1 MSIRAPEFS
10 GKHFDNERLTLSTPS
25 DFIQF
30 NPVQLSD
37 TVPENTAALRE
48 ACTKLAARD
57 LHASY
62 ENTDLIGSNGNVS
75 IRRAHNGMSSGFVIT
90 ATQLPSKENLAPE
103 DCVHLETCAGGE
115 AHYHGSK
122 LPSSESIMHWHLF
135 ETFPAIQAIV
145 HVHESN
151 ALLYS
156 ESNRSRWAELGIVES
171 TQDIGGGTIEVG
183 QATAETFTTES
194 DYVILK
200 NHRPDW
206 DPGRTGTV
214 ILGRTLEEA
223 LNRTL
228 EIHEVLKE

>member
-1 MSIRAPEFS
+1 MSICSPDFS
-10 GKHFDNERLTLSTPS
+10 GKHFENERPTLSTPS

-30 NPVQLSD
+30 NPVQLSGA
-37 TVPENTAALRE
+37 VPEDTTALRE
-48 ACTKLAARD
+48 ACTTLAARD
-57 LHASY
+57 LHSSY
-62 ENTDLIGSNGNVS
+62 ENTDLIGSNGNIS

-103 DCVHLETCAGGE
+103 DCVHLETCAGGD
-115 AHYHGSK
+115 AHFHGAK

-156 ESNRSRWAELGIVES
+156 ESNRTRWAKLGIVES
-171 TQDIGGGTIEVG
+171 AQDIGGGTIEVG
-183 QATAETFTTES
+183 KATAETFTTETS
-194 DYVILK
+194 YVILK
-200 NHRPDW
+200 NHRPEW

-214 ILGRTLEEA
+214 VIGRTLEEA

-228 EIHEVLKE
+228 DIHKALKQ

>member
-1 MSIRAPEFS
+1 M
-10 GKHFDNERLTLSTPS
+10 STPS

-30 NPVQLSD
+30 NPVQLSA

-48 ACTKLAARD
+48 ACTTLAAHD
-57 LHASY
+57 LHTSY
-62 ENTDLIGSNGNVS
+62 TGTDLIGSNGNVS
-75 IRRAHNGMSSGFVIT
+75 VRRTSGFVIT

-103 DCVHLETCAGGE
+103 DCVHLETCANGE
-115 AHYHGSK
+115 ARFHGSK

-156 ESNRSRWAELGIVES
+156 EPNRPRWAELGIVES
-171 TQDIGGGTIEVG
+171 AQDIGGGTIEVG

-194 DYVILK
+194 SYVILK
-200 NHRPDW
+200 NHRPEW

-214 ILGRTLEEA
+214 VMGRTLEEA
-223 LNRTL
+223 VDRALK
-228 EIHEVLKE
+228 IHEALKQ

>member
-1 MSIRAPEFS
+1 VSAA
-10 GKHFDNERLTLSTPS
+10 G

-37 TVPENTAALRE
+37 AVPEDTAALRD
-48 ACTKLAARD
+48 ACAQLAAHD

-62 ENTDLIGSNGNVS
+62 TGTHLIGSNGNVS
-75 IRRAHNGMSSGFVIT
+75 QRNPKGGFVIT

-103 DCVHLETCAGGE
+103 DCVHLETCAGSE
-115 AHYHGSK
+115 ARFHGAK

-156 ESNRSRWAELGIVES
+156 EPNRSRWAELGIVES
-171 TQDIGGGTIEVG
+171 AQDIGGGTIEVG

-194 DYVILK
+194 SYVILK

-206 DPGRTGTV
+206 DPDRTGTV
-214 ILGRTLEEA
+214 VMGRSLGEA

-228 EIHEVLKE
+228 EIHETLKE

>member
-1 MSIRAPEFS
+1 MSADR
-10 GKHFDNERLTLSTPS
+10 

-30 NPVQLSD
+30 NPVQLSGA
-37 TVPENTAALRE
+37 VPEDTTALRE
-48 ACTKLAARD
+48 ACTTLAAHD
-57 LHASY
+57 LHTSY
-62 ENTDLIGSNGNVS
+62 TGTDLIGSNGNVS
-75 IRRAHNGMSSGFVIT
+75 VRRTSGFVIT

-103 DCVHLETCAGGE
+103 DCVHLETCANGD
-115 AHYHGSK
+115 ARFHGTK

-171 TQDIGGGTIEVG
+171 AQDIGGGTIEVG
-183 QATAETFTTES
+183 QATAETFTTETS
-194 DYVILK
+194 YVILK

-206 DPGRTGTV
+206 DPDRTGTV

-223 LNRTL
+223 LTRTL
-228 EIHEVLKE
+228 KIHEALKE

>member
-1 MSIRAPEFS
+1 MSAAR
-10 GKHFDNERLTLSTPS
+10 

-30 NPVQLSD
+30 NPVQLSAS
-37 TVPENTAALRE
+37 VPENTTALRE
-48 ACTKLAARD
+48 ACTTLAAHD
-57 LHASY
+57 LHTGY
-62 ENTDLIGSNGNVS
+62 TGTDLIGSNGNVS

-103 DCVHLETCAGGE
+103 DCVHLETCAGSE
-115 AHYHGSK
+115 AHYHGTR

-156 ESNRSRWAELGIVES
+156 EPNRSRWAELGIVES
-171 TQDIGGGTIEVG
+171 AQDIGGGTIEVG
-183 QATAETFTTES
+183 QATAETFTTETS
-194 DYVILK
+194 YVILK

-214 ILGRTLEEA
+214 VMGRTLDEA

-228 EIHEVLKE
+228 KIHEALKE

>member
-1 MSIRAPEFS
+1 VSAAR
-10 GKHFDNERLTLSTPS
+10 

-37 TVPENTAALRE
+37 TVPEDTTALRE
-48 ACTKLAARD
+48 ACTTLAAHD
-57 LHASY
+57 LHTGY
-62 ENTDLIGSNGNVS
+62 TGTDLIGSNGNVS

-103 DCVHLETCAGGE
+103 DCVHLETCAGSE
-115 AHYHGSK
+115 AHYHGTR

-156 ESNRSRWAELGIVES
+156 EPNRSRWAELSIVES
-171 TQDIGGGTIEVG
+171 AQDIGGGTIEVG
-183 QATAETFTTES
+183 QATAETFTTETS
-194 DYVILK
+194 YVILK

-206 DPGRTGTV
+206 DLGRTGTV
-214 ILGRTLEEA
+214 VMGRTLEEA
-223 LNRTL
+223 VDRALI
-228 EIHEVLKE
+228 IHEALKQ

>member
-10 GKHFDNERLTLSTPS
+10 GKHFENERLTLSTPS
-25 DFIQF
+25 DFILF
-30 NPVQLSD
+30 NPVQLSA

-48 ACTKLAARD
+48 ACTTLAAHD
-57 LHASY
+57 LHTGY
-62 ENTDLIGSNGNVS
+62 TGTDLIGSNGNVS
-75 IRRAHNGMSSGFVIT
+75 VRRTSGFVIT
-90 ATQLPSKENLAPE
+90 ATQLPSKHNLAPE
-103 DCVHLETCAGGE
+103 DCVHLETCSGGE
-115 AHYHGSK
+115 ARFHGAK

-156 ESNRSRWAELGIVES
+156 EPNRTRWAELGIVES
-171 TQDIGGGTIEVG
+171 AQDIGGGTIEVG

-194 DYVILK
+194 SYVILK

-214 ILGRTLEEA
+214 VMGRTLEEA
-223 LNRTL
+223 VDRAL
-228 EIHEVLKE
+228 IVHEALKQ

>member
-1 MSIRAPEFS
+1 MSADR
-10 GKHFDNERLTLSTPS
+10 

-37 TVPENTAALRE
+37 TVPENTTALRE
-48 ACTKLAARD
+48 ACTTLAARD
-57 LHASY
+57 LHSSY
-62 ENTDLIGSNGNVS
+62 ENTDLIGSNGNIS

-103 DCVHLETCAGGE
+103 DCVHLETCAGSE
-115 AHYHGSK
+115 AHYHGTR

-135 ETFPAIQAIV
+135 EIFPAIQAIV

-171 TQDIGGGTIEVG
+171 AQDIGGGTIEVG

-194 DYVILK
+194 SYVILK

-214 ILGRTLEEA
+214 ILGRTLDEA

-228 EIHEVLKE
+228 EIHEALKP

>member
-1 MSIRAPEFS
+1 
-10 GKHFDNERLTLSTPS
+10 LSTPI

-30 NPVQLSD
+30 NPVQLSA

-48 ACTKLAARD
+48 ACTTLAAHD
-57 LHASY
+57 LHTGY
-62 ENTDLIGSNGNVS
+62 TGTDLIGSNGNVS
-75 IRRAHNGMSSGFVIT
+75 VRRTSGFVVT
-90 ATQLPSKENLAPE
+90 ATQLPSKHNLAPE
-103 DCVHLETCAGGE
+103 DCVHLETCVGGD
-115 AHYHGSK
+115 ARFHGAK

-151 ALLYS
+151 TLLYS

-171 TQDIGGGTIEVG
+171 AQDIGGGTIEVG
-183 QATAETFTTES
+183 QATAETFTTETS
-194 DYVILK
+194 YVILK

-214 ILGRTLEEA
+214 VIGRTLEEA

-228 EIHEVLKE
+228 EIHKALKQ

>member
-1 MSIRAPEFS
+1 VSADR
-10 GKHFDNERLTLSTPS
+10 

-30 NPVQLSD
+30 NPVQLST
-37 TVPENTAALRE
+37 TVPENTTDLRE
-48 ACTKLAARD
+48 ACTTLAARD
-57 LHASY
+57 LHSSY

-103 DCVHLETCAGGE
+103 DCVHLKTCAGGE

-145 HVHESN
+145 HVHEAN
-151 ALLYS
+151 ALLYCDP
-156 ESNRSRWAELGIVES
+156 NRKRWAELGIVES
-171 TQDIGGGTIEVG
+171 AQDIGGGTIEVG
-183 QATAETFTTES
+183 QAAAESFTTES

-214 ILGRTLEEA
+214 ILGRTLDEA

-228 EIHEVLKE
+228 EIHEALKQ

>member
-1 MSIRAPEFS
+1 VSAAR
-10 GKHFDNERLTLSTPS
+10 

-37 TVPENTAALRE
+37 SVPENTTALRE
-48 ACTKLAARD
+48 ACTTLAAHD
-57 LHASY
+57 LHTGY
-62 ENTDLIGSNGNVS
+62 TGTDLIGSNGNVS

-103 DCVHLETCAGGE
+103 DCVHLETCAGSE
-115 AHYHGSK
+115 AHYHGTR

-151 ALLYS
+151 TLLYS

-171 TQDIGGGTIEVG
+171 AQDIGGGTIEVG
-183 QATAETFTTES
+183 QATAETFTTETS
-194 DYVILK
+194 YVILK

-206 DPGRTGTV
+206 DLGRTGTV
-214 ILGRTLEEA
+214 VMGRSLGES

-228 EIHEVLKE
+228 KIHEALKE

>member
-1 MSIRAPEFS
+1 MSTDR
-10 GKHFDNERLTLSTPS
+10 G
-25 DFIQF
+25 FIQF

-37 TVPENTAALRE
+37 TVPEDTTALRE
-48 ACTKLAARD
+48 ACTTLAARD
-57 LHASY
+57 LHSSY
-62 ENTDLIGSNGNVS
+62 ENTDLIGSNGNIS

-90 ATQLPSKENLAPE
+90 ATQLHSKENLAPE
-103 DCVHLETCAGGE
+103 DCVHLETCAGGD
-115 AHYHGSK
+115 AHFHGAK

-171 TQDIGGGTIEVG
+171 AQDIGGGTIEVG
-183 QATAETFTTES
+183 QATAETFTTETS
-194 DYVILK
+194 YVILK

-214 ILGRTLEEA
+214 VIGRTLEEA

-228 EIHEVLKE
+228 EIHKALKQ

>member
-1 MSIRAPEFS
+1 MSADR
-10 GKHFDNERLTLSTPS
+10 

-30 NPVQLSD
+30 NPVQLSGA
-37 TVPENTAALRE
+37 VPEDTTALRE
-48 ACTKLAARD
+48 ACTTLAAHD
-57 LHASY
+57 LHTSY
-62 ENTDLIGSNGNVS
+62 TGTDLIGSNGNVS
-75 IRRAHNGMSSGFVIT
+75 VRRMAGFVIT

-103 DCVHLETCAGGE
+103 DCVHLETCANGD
-115 AHYHGSK
+115 ARFHGAK

-156 ESNRSRWAELGIVES
+156 EPNRTRWAELGIVES
-171 TQDIGGGTIEVG
+171 AQDIGGGTIEVG
-183 QATAETFTTES
+183 QATAETFTTETS
-194 DYVILK
+194 YVILK

-206 DPGRTGTV
+206 DLGRTGTV
-214 ILGRTLEEA
+214 VMGRSLDEA

-228 EIHEVLKE
+228 KIHEALKE

>member
-1 MSIRAPEFS
+1 MSADR
-10 GKHFDNERLTLSTPS
+10 

-30 NPVQLSD
+30 NPVQLSGA
-37 TVPENTAALRE
+37 VPEDTTALRE
-48 ACTKLAARD
+48 ACTTLAAHD
-57 LHASY
+57 LHTSY
-62 ENTDLIGSNGNVS
+62 TGTDLIGSNGNVS
-75 IRRAHNGMSSGFVIT
+75 VRRTSGFVIT

-103 DCVHLETCAGGE
+103 DCVHLETCANGD
-115 AHYHGSK
+115 ARFHGTK

-171 TQDIGGGTIEVG
+171 AQDIGGGTIEVG
-183 QATAETFTTES
+183 RATAETFTTETS
-194 DYVILK
+194 YVILK

-214 ILGRTLEEA
+214 ILGRTLDEA

-228 EIHEVLKE
+228 EIHEALKE

>member
-1 MSIRAPEFS
+1 VSAAR
-10 GKHFDNERLTLSTPS
+10 

-30 NPVQLSD
+30 NPVQLSAS
-37 TVPENTAALRE
+37 VPENTTALRE
-48 ACTKLAARD
+48 ACTTLAAHD
-57 LHASY
+57 LHTGY
-62 ENTDLIGSNGNVS
+62 TGTDLIGSNGNVS

-103 DCVHLETCAGGE
+103 NCVHLETCAGSE
-115 AHYHGSK
+115 AHYHGTR

-156 ESNRSRWAELGIVES
+156 EPNRSRWAELGIVES
-171 TQDIGGGTIEVG
+171 AQDIGGGTIEVG
-183 QATAETFTTES
+183 KATAETFTTETS
-194 DYVILK
+194 YVILK

-214 ILGRTLEEA
+214 ILGRTLDEA

-228 EIHEVLKE
+228 EIHEALKE

>member
-10 GKHFDNERLTLSTPS
+10 GKHFENERLTLSTPS

-30 NPVQLSD
+30 NPVQLSA
-37 TVPENTAALRE
+37 TVPENTTALRE
-48 ACTKLAARD
+48 ACTTLAERD
-57 LHASY
+57 LHSSY
-62 ENTDLIGSNGNVS
+62 ENTDLIGSNGNIS
-75 IRRAHNGMSSGFVIT
+75 IRRTSGFVIT

-171 TQDIGGGTIEVG
+171 AQDIGGGTIEVG
-183 QATAETFTTES
+183 QATAETFTTETS
-194 DYVILK
+194 YVILK

-223 LNRTL
+223 LTRTL
-228 EIHEVLKE
+228 KIHEALKQ

>member
-10 GKHFDNERLTLSTPS
+10 GKHFENERLTLSTPS

-30 NPVQLSD
+30 NPAQLST
-37 TVPENTAALRE
+37 TVPENTTALRE
-48 ACTKLAARD
+48 ACTTLAAHD
-57 LHASY
+57 LHTGYTGA
-62 ENTDLIGSNGNVS
+62 DLIGSNGNVS
-75 IRRAHNGMSSGFVIT
+75 VRRTSGFVIT
-90 ATQLPSKENLAPE
+90 ATQLPSKHNLAPE

-115 AHYHGSK
+115 ARFHGAK

-135 ETFPAIQAIV
+135 ETFPDIQAIV

-171 TQDIGGGTIEVG
+171 AQDIGGGTIEVG
-183 QATAETFTTES
+183 KATAETFTTETS
-194 DYVILK
+194 YVILK

-214 ILGRTLEEA
+214 VMGRALEEA
-223 LNRTL
+223 VDRALI
-228 EIHEVLKE
+228 IHEALKQ

>member
-1 MSIRAPEFS
+1 MSAAA
-10 GKHFDNERLTLSTPS
+10 

-30 NPVQLSD
+30 NPVQRSAS
-37 TVPENTAALRE
+37 VPENTTALRE
-48 ACTKLAARD
+48 ACATLAARD
-57 LHASY
+57 LHTSY
-62 ENTDLIGSNGNVS
+62 TGTHLIGSNGNVS
-75 IRRAHNGMSSGFVIT
+75 VRRPHNGLSSGFVIT

-103 DCVHLETCAGGE
+103 DCVHLETCAHGE
-115 AHYHGSK
+115 ARFHGSK

-156 ESNRSRWAELGIVES
+156 EYNRSRWAELGIVES
-171 TQDIGGGTIEVG
+171 AQDIGGGTLEVG
-183 QATAETFTTES
+183 QATAQTFTTES

-206 DPGRTGTV
+206 DLGRTGTV
-214 ILGRTLEEA
+214 ILGQTLDEALARTLKIHEA
-223 LNRTL
+223 LTPR
-228 EIHEVLKE
+228 

>member
-1 MSIRAPEFS
+1 VSAAR
-10 GKHFDNERLTLSTPS
+10 

-30 NPVQLSD
+30 NPVQLSA

-48 ACTKLAARD
+48 ACTTLAAHD
-57 LHASY
+57 LHTSY
-62 ENTDLIGSNGNVS
+62 TGTDLIGSNGNVS
-75 IRRAHNGMSSGFVIT
+75 MRRTSGFVIT

-103 DCVHLETCAGGE
+103 DCVHLETCANGE
-115 AHYHGSK
+115 AHFHGAK

-156 ESNRSRWAELGIVES
+156 ESNRTHWAKLGIVES
-171 TQDIGGGTIEVG
+171 AQDIGGGTIEVG
-183 QATAETFTTES
+183 KATAETFTTETS
-194 DYVILK
+194 YVILK

-214 ILGRTLEEA
+214 VIGRTLEEA

-228 EIHEVLKE
+228 DIHKALKQ

>member
-1 MSIRAPEFS
+1 MSTS
-10 GKHFDNERLTLSTPS
+10 S

-30 NPVQLSD
+30 NPVQLSA

-48 ACTKLAARD
+48 ACTTLAAHD
-57 LHASY
+57 LHTGY
-62 ENTDLIGSNGNVS
+62 TGTDLIGSNGNVS
-75 IRRAHNGMSSGFVIT
+75 VRRTSGFVIT
-90 ATQLPSKENLAPE
+90 ATQLPSKHNLAPE

-115 AHYHGSK
+115 ARFHGAK

-156 ESNRSRWAELGIVES
+156 EPNRTRWTELGIAES
-171 TQDIGGGTIEVG
+171 AQDIGGGTIEVG
-183 QATAETFTTES
+183 QATAETFTTETN
-194 DYVILK
+194 YVILK

-214 ILGRTLEEA
+214 VIGRTLEEA

-228 EIHEVLKE
+228 EIHKALKQ

>member
-1 MSIRAPEFS
+1 MSADR
-10 GKHFDNERLTLSTPS
+10 

-30 NPVQLSD
+30 NPVQLSGA
-37 TVPENTAALRE
+37 VPEDTTALRE
-48 ACTKLAARD
+48 ACTTLAAHD
-57 LHASY
+57 LHTSY
-62 ENTDLIGSNGNVS
+62 TGTDLIGSNGNVS
-75 IRRAHNGMSSGFVIT
+75 VRRMAGFVIT

-103 DCVHLETCAGGE
+103 DCVHLETCANGD
-115 AHYHGSK
+115 ARFHGAK

-156 ESNRSRWAELGIVES
+156 EPNRTRWAELGIVES
-171 TQDIGGGTIEVG
+171 AQDIGGGTIEVG
-183 QATAETFTTES
+183 KATAETFTTETS
-194 DYVILK
+194 YVILK

-214 ILGRTLEEA
+214 VMGRSLGEA

-228 EIHEVLKE
+228 EIHEALKEQTPCARH

>member
-1 MSIRAPEFS
+1 MSAAR
-10 GKHFDNERLTLSTPS
+10 

-30 NPVQLSD
+30 NPVQLSAS
-37 TVPENTAALRE
+37 VPENTTALRE
-48 ACTKLAARD
+48 ACTTLAAHD
-57 LHASY
+57 LHTGY
-62 ENTDLIGSNGNVS
+62 TGTDLIGSNGNVS

-103 DCVHLETCAGGE
+103 NCVHLETCAGSE
-115 AHYHGSK
+115 AHYHGTR

-156 ESNRSRWAELGIVES
+156 EPNRSRWAELSIVES
-171 TQDIGGGTIEVG
+171 AQDIGGGTIEVG
-183 QATAETFTTES
+183 QATAETFTTETS
-194 DYVILK
+194 YVILK

-206 DPGRTGTV
+206 DLGRTGTV
-214 ILGRTLEEA
+214 VMGRTLEEA
-223 LNRTL
+223 VDRALI
-228 EIHEVLKE
+228 IHEALKQ

>member
-1 MSIRAPEFS
+1 MSICSQDFP
-10 GKHFDNERLTLSTPS
+10 GKHFENESPSLSTSS

-30 NPVQLSD
+30 NPVQLSA

-48 ACTKLAARD
+48 ACATLAAHD
-57 LHASY
+57 LHTSY
-62 ENTDLIGSNGNVS
+62 TGTDLIGSNGNVS
-75 IRRAHNGMSSGFVIT
+75 VRRTSGFAIT

-103 DCVHLETCAGGE
+103 DCVHLETCANGE
-115 AHYHGSK
+115 ARFHGAK

-156 ESNRSRWAELGIVES
+156 EPNRTRWTELGIVES
-171 TQDIGGGTIEVG
+171 AQDIGGGTIEVG
-183 QATAETFTTES
+183 QATAETFTTETS
-194 DYVILK
+194 YVILK

-206 DPGRTGTV
+206 DLGRTGTV
-214 ILGRTLEEA
+214 VMGRTLEES

-228 EIHEVLKE
+228 EIHEALKE

>member
-1 MSIRAPEFS
+1 MSAA
-10 GKHFDNERLTLSTPS
+10 G

-30 NPVQLSD
+30 NPVQLSAS
-37 TVPENTAALRE
+37 VPENTTALRE
-48 ACTKLAARD
+48 ACTTLAARD
-57 LHASY
+57 LHTSY
-62 ENTDLIGSNGNVS
+62 TGTDLIGSNGNVS
-75 IRRAHNGMSSGFVIT
+75 VRRAPGFVIT

-103 DCVHLETCAGGE
+103 DCVHLETCANGE
-115 AHYHGSK
+115 ARYHGPK

-171 TQDIGGGTIEVG
+171 AQDIGGGTIEVG
-183 QATAETFTTES
+183 QATAETFTTETS
-194 DYVILK
+194 YVILK

-206 DPGRTGTV
+206 DPDRTGTV
-214 ILGRTLEEA
+214 VLGRTLKEA
-223 LNRTL
+223 LDRTL
-228 EIHEVLKE
+228 KIHETLTPQ

>member
-10 GKHFDNERLTLSTPS
+10 GKHFENERLTLSTPS

-37 TVPENTAALRE
+37 TVPENTTALRE
-48 ACTKLAARD
+48 ACTTLAARD
-57 LHASY
+57 LHSSY

-103 DCVHLETCAGGE
+103 DCVHLETCASGE

-145 HVHESN
+145 HVHESY
-151 ALLYS
+151 AQLYS

-171 TQDIGGGTIEVG
+171 AQDIGGGTIEVG
-183 QATAETFTTES
+183 KATAETFTTETS
-194 DYVILK
+194 YVILK

-214 ILGRTLEEA
+214 VIGRTLGEA

-228 EIHEVLKE
+228 EIHKALKQ

>member
-1 MSIRAPEFS
+1 MSIRAPGFCGE
-10 GKHFDNERLTLSTPS
+10 HFENENLTLSTPS

-30 NPVQLSD
+30 NPVQLSA
-37 TVPENTAALRE
+37 TVPENTTALRE
-48 ACTKLAARD
+48 ACTTLAAHD
-57 LHASY
+57 LHTSY
-62 ENTDLIGSNGNVS
+62 TGTDLIGSNGNVS
-75 IRRAHNGMSSGFVIT
+75 VRRTLGFAIT

-103 DCVHLETCAGGE
+103 DCVHLETCANGE
-115 AHYHGSK
+115 ARFHGAK

-156 ESNRSRWAELGIVES
+156 EPNRTRWTELGIVES
-171 TQDIGGGTIEVG
+171 AQDIAGGTIEVG
-183 QATAETFTTES
+183 QATAETFTTETS
-194 DYVILK
+194 YVILK

-206 DPGRTGTV
+206 DLGRTGTV
-214 ILGRTLEEA
+214 VMGRSLGEA

-228 EIHEVLKE
+228 KIHEALKE

>member
-1 MSIRAPEFS
+1 MSICSPDFS
-10 GKHFDNERLTLSTPS
+10 GKHFENERSTLSTPS

-30 NPVQLSD
+30 NPVQLSA

-48 ACTKLAARD
+48 ACTTLAAHD
-57 LHASY
+57 LHTSY
-62 ENTDLIGSNGNVS
+62 TGTDLIGSNGNVS
-75 IRRAHNGMSSGFVIT
+75 VRRTSGFVIT
-90 ATQLPSKENLAPE
+90 ATQLPSKHNLAPE

-115 AHYHGSK
+115 ARFHGAK

-151 ALLYS
+151 AQLYS

-171 TQDIGGGTIEVG
+171 AQDIGGGTIEVG
-183 QATAETFTTES
+183 RATAETFTTETS
-194 DYVILK
+194 YVILK

-214 ILGRTLEEA
+214 VMGRTLEETVDRA
-223 LNRTL
+223 LI
-228 EIHEVLKE
+228 IHEALKQ

>member
-1 MSIRAPEFS
+1 MSTA
-10 GKHFDNERLTLSTPS
+10 N

-30 NPVQLSD
+30 NPVQLSA
-37 TVPENTAALRE
+37 TVPENTTALRE
-48 ACTKLAARD
+48 ACTTLAAHD
-57 LHASY
+57 LHTSY
-62 ENTDLIGSNGNVS
+62 TGTDLIGSNGNVS
-75 IRRAHNGMSSGFVIT
+75 VRRTSGFAIT

-103 DCVHLETCAGGE
+103 DCVHLETCANGE
-115 AHYHGSK
+115 ARFHGAK

-156 ESNRSRWAELGIVES
+156 EPNRTRWTELGIVES
-171 TQDIGGGTIEVG
+171 AQDIGGGTIEVG
-183 QATAETFTTES
+183 QATAETFTTETS
-194 DYVILK
+194 YVILK

-214 ILGRTLEEA
+214 VIGRTLEEA

-228 EIHEVLKE
+228 EIHKALKQ

>member
-1 MSIRAPEFS
+1 VSADR
-10 GKHFDNERLTLSTPS
+10 

-30 NPVQLSD
+30 NPVQLSGA
-37 TVPENTAALRE
+37 VPEDTTALRE
-48 ACTKLAARD
+48 ACTTLAARD
-57 LHASY
+57 LHSSY
-62 ENTDLIGSNGNVS
+62 ENTDLIGSNGNIS
-75 IRRAHNGMSSGFVIT
+75 IRRTSGFVIT

-115 AHYHGSK
+115 ARFHGAK

-171 TQDIGGGTIEVG
+171 AQDIGGGTIEVG
-183 QATAETFTTES
+183 KATAQTFTTES

-223 LNRTL
+223 LTRTL
-228 EIHEVLKE
+228 KIHEALKE

>member
-1 MSIRAPEFS
+1 VSADR
-10 GKHFDNERLTLSTPS
+10 

-30 NPVQLSD
+30 NPVQLSGA
-37 TVPENTAALRE
+37 VPEDTTALRE
-48 ACTKLAARD
+48 ACTTLAARD
-57 LHASY
+57 LHSSY

-103 DCVHLETCAGGE
+103 DCVHLETCAGSE
-115 AHYHGSK
+115 AHYHGTR

-171 TQDIGGGTIEVG
+171 AQDIGGGTIEVG
-183 QATAETFTTES
+183 RATAETFTTES
-194 DYVILK
+194 SYVILK

-206 DPGRTGTV
+206 DPDRTGTV

-223 LNRTL
+223 LTRTL
-228 EIHEVLKE
+228 KIHEALKQ